1 MKRYGVLITAL
12 TVLIMLLTG
21 CRKAA
26 SPKPEDPS
34 YAGGLFDASR
44 VHTIDIRIAPED
56 WQDLLERPQEKIKYR
71 ADVTIDG
78 EQTEN
83 VSCSAKGNTSLH
95 MVKDRY
101 GIDRYSL
108 KLNFSKFEKG
118 QTFHGIRKLN
128 LNNSFMDS
136 TMMKDYL
143 CYTMFRKTGIDA
155 PLCSYVWV
163 TVNGKDYGLF
173 LAVEEIDETF
183 LERTGWENGVLY
195 KPDSPKLEAGNNERD
210 QFIKN
215 GIQFADYGE
224 GCELG
229 YRGDSIED
237 YPDIFNNAE
246 TDSNEEDKLR
256 VIQALKGLSEGKDMD
271 RYLYTDE
278 LFRYFAVQNFVL
290 NNDGYTGCMLH
301 NYYLCEKD
309 GRLAMFPWDYNW
321 AFASSWAIVNKEQ
334 SDATWLA
341 NYGIDT
347 LLGSK
352 PEQRPMWKWIAD
364 NDTHKE
370 NYHQAMDQF
379 LKTYFE
385 SGEFEREIDSLQELL
400 LPYIEKDPTSFTTPE
415 RFTSSVKVLRT
426 FCLLRAESIRRQLD
440 GKLSCETEHQKPEE
454 QVDASAVTIEDLS

>member
-1 MKRYGVLITAL
+1 
-12 TVLIMLLTG
+12 
-21 CRKAA
+21 
-26 SPKPEDPS
+26 
-34 YAGGLFDASR
+34 
-44 VHTIDIRIAPED
+44 
-56 WQDLLERPQEKIKYR
+56 
-71 ADVTIDG
+71 
-78 EQTEN
+78 
-83 VSCSAKGNTSLH
+83 
-95 MVKDRY
+95 
-101 GIDRYSL
+101 
-108 KLNFSKFEKG
+108 
-118 QTFHGIRKLN
+118 
-128 LNNSFMDS
+128 MDS

-246 TDSNEEDKLR
+246 TKSNEEDKLR
-256 VIQALKGLSEGKDMD
+256 VIRALKGLSEGKDMD

-400 LPYIEKDPTSFTTPE
+400 LPYIEKDPTSFTSPE
-415 RFTSSVKVLRT
+415 RFTSSVKALRT

-440 GKLSCETEHQKPEE
+440 GKLSCETEHQKPED
-454 QVDASAVTIEDLS
+454 QVDASTVTIEDLS